1 MEMRVSNDNP
11 AQRDSATQFTDMASR
26 YAVSVPH
33 STGDSLQILGR
44 FAEGRRYR
52 AALDVATGPGF
63 TAFKVAPL
71 CQSVIASDPAQG
83 MLEQVESLAGQRG
96 IENVSTRLAYA
107 EDLPFEDSAFD
118 LVTCR
123 TAPHHF
129 KDLALSL
136 REMHRVLEPG
146 GVLLLVDTVTPED
159 PSLAAWQNE
168 MEARRDTTHVRDRSP
183 SEWRQLIEDA
193 GLQID
198 EEAMTTVDMD
208 LDSWL
213 DRSGTPDDEAALLRE
228 EWRNAPEHVKRAF
241 LIQPVEGANGESHT
255 FSWPVYVCR
264 AHRPAR

>member
-1 MEMRVSNDNP
+1 MNLKSDDQP
-11 AQRDSATQFTDMASR
+11 ASDAAVQFTDMASR
-26 YAVSVPH
+26 YATSVPH

-52 AALDVATGPGF
+52 AGLDVATGPGF

-71 CQSVIASDPAQG
+71 CESVIASDPAPG

-107 EDLPFEDSAFD
+107 EDLPFEDGAFD

-129 KDLALSL
+129 KDLARSLS
-136 REMHRVLEPG
+136 EMHRVLEPG
-146 GVLLLVDTVTPED
+146 GALLLVDTVTPED
-159 PSLAAWQNE
+159 PALAAWQNE
-168 MEARRDTTHVRDRSP
+168 IEARRDGTHVRDRSP
-183 SEWRQLIEDA
+183 SEWRRLITDA

-208 LDSWL
+208 VDSWL
-213 DRSGTPDDEAALLRE
+213 DRSGTPEDEAALLRE
-228 EWRNAPEHVKRAF
+228 EWRSAPDDVKRAF
-241 LIQPVEGANGESHT
+241 LIEPGEGADNDNHT

-264 AHRPAR
+264 AHRPTE